1 MKRWKKPD
9 TRETIISANHL
20 DFNLWICS
28 WGFCVLTTEK
38 LENSVLFRSRRVPS
52 NAPSSVVKLPREPL
66 PFFRRSGSLGSS
78 HSIVGPAMDREHT
91 AALLEVLR
99 NSPATL
105 RRTLSHPRVCTQP
118 SIHPKKPHKKS
129 SGGWPAALKWNLT
142 PPAIRVSGYSVS
154 TDGRDPHALIG
165 STFSVCTWQGGLSLY
180 TFTWIGLVTEVSL
193 DSWKIHSNEICC
205 EKVGHGFD
213 ISRFK
218 IIAKEKITEHLLM
231 ITNST
236 SWSVAALCSVLPTLC
251 CKDSLTTFFVT
262 KKSRWYRLLQFTFST
277 AK

>member
-1 MKRWKKPD
+1 M
-9 TRETIISANHL
+9 SSNHL
-20 DFNLWICS
+20 DFNLWTCS
-28 WGFCVLTTEK
+28 WSFCVLTPEK
-38 LENSVLFRSRRVPS
+38 VENSALFRSRRVPS

-105 RRTLSHPRVCTQP
+105 RRTLSHPWVCTQP
-118 SIHPKKPHKKS
+118 SIHPKS
-129 SGGWPAALKWNLT
+129 LTNTRLVGGQMAILQPAALKCNLT

-154 TDGRDPHALIG
+154 TDRRDPHALIG

-193 DSWKIHSNEICC
+193 ASWKIHSNQIWCG
-205 EKVGHGFD
+205 KVGHGFD
-213 ISRFK
+213 IFRFK
-218 IIAKEKITEHLLM
+218 IIAKEKG
-231 ITNST
+231 
-236 SWSVAALCSVLPTLC
+236 
-251 CKDSLTTFFVT
+251 
-262 KKSRWYRLLQFTFST
+262 SR
-277 AK
+277 